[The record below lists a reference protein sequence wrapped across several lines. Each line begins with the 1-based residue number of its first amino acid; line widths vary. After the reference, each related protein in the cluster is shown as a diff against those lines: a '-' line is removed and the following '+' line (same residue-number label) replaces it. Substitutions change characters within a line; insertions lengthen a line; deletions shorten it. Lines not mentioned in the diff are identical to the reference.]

1 SFRIGRGRV
10 RGLELL
16 ARYRPGRTD
25 IMLSYALQFAELDV
39 AGETYPPRYERRHLL
54 MAAAAVPLGETGT
67 LGAQLALGSGQPY
80 SPAVGLTTPM
90 QYDPA
95 NGQWVPGGLEVVL
108 GERNSG
114 RLPGYLRLDVAARKR
129 FEKHW
134 FGRRVS
140 VTPYFQV
147 LNVLN
152 TRNVLLA
159 EP

>member
-1 SFRIGRGRV
+1 
-10 RGLELL
+10 
-16 ARYRPGRTD
+16 
-25 IMLSYALQFAELDV
+25 
-39 AGETYPPRYERRHLL
+39 
-54 MAAAAVPLGETGT
+54 
-67 LGAQLALGSGQPY
+67 PY

-129 FEKHW
+129 YEKHW

-140 VTPYFQV
+140 VTPYLQV

-159 EP
+159 EPQPYGDRGPELSYWPQLPFFPTFGVQWSF